1 MSTHELWTSRDCF
14 SNVPLWLLLSDNS
27 SKLFDLQVNSVF
39 LCVNRGLGFFNPSLR
54 IFWGIH
60 NETPFITFWLAFTTL
75 KSCLRPGFEAWGQGL
90 SP

>member
-39 LCVNRGLGFFNPSLR
+39 LCVKRGLGFFNPSLR
-54 IFWGIH
+54 IFLGDPQRNPVH
-60 NETPFITFWLAFTTL
+60 NVLAGLHNFEVL
-75 KSCLRPGFEAWGQGL
+75 FEAWF
-90 SP
+90 